1 MLWEDMREEDFKS
14 AAEECGKVC
23 VMPAGCMEMHG
34 QHIPVGTD
42 CYQAEYTARE
52 AAKIEP
58 VCVFPTFKFGDV
70 QGLQHYGGAVI
81 LSVELEQMLLTELC
95 ENIARNG
102 FKKIMILNGHGGNT
116 FLLGNFVRSTQHDK
130 KDYVVMK
137 RNDYRYG
144 IRSLAA
150 ELEAGK
156 EFPEL
161 TPTDVDHVITFVRN
175 NYLTGHACI
184 EETSIMLAIAPETV
198 HMDRVNVIS
207 GMPTGTTKYLA
218 EAGLTDTTRFWINEY
233 PNSYSGEKVEWA
245 SEGIGR
251 ALLRRRVD
259 DQVEACRRLKQ
270 DDRILDWNAEWNEKW

>member
-1 MLWEDMREEDFKS
+1 M
-14 AAEECGKVC
+14 
-23 VMPAGCMEMHG
+23 
-34 QHIPVGTD
+34 
-42 CYQAEYTARE
+42 
-52 AAKIEP
+52 
-58 VCVFPTFKFGDV
+58 

-116 FLLGNFVRSTQHDK
+116 FLLGNFVRSTQHNK
-130 KDYVVMK
+130 KDYVVVK

-150 ELEAGK
+150 ELQEGK

-161 TPTDVDHVITFVRN
+161 TPQDVDHVITFVKN

-198 HMDRVNVIS
+198 HMDRVNAIS
-207 GMPTGTTKYLA
+207 GMPTGETRYLA
-218 EAGLTDTTRFWINEY
+218 EYGMTDTTRFWINEF

-270 DDRILDWNAEWNEKW
+270 DDRILEWNAEWNTKW